1 MLSLKEYRHKDRSLA
16 DMLPYAVL
24 VDNGIVM
31 CKDGALL
38 AGWSF
43 NGQDTAS
50 STPDELSAINSRVS
64 NAFKELGTGWTINV
78 NAQRIPAKDYPQKER
93 SYFPDGVTKAIE
105 AERRNIFENHGGFA
119 TKNIL
124 TISYRPEPTAEKL
137 KKLAYSRNEVTQQH
151 NALEKSIIHFKTT
164 IAEVEDALSTV
175 LFLKRMTD
183 STEESEDGVTTV
195 VSELLTFLKECITT
209 DNAPVALSDTPMY
222 LDALLSGAD
231 LVGGI
236 APKIGENYL
245 GILSLDT
252 LPAKSWPAMLAC
264 LDHLPISFRYSTRF
278 ILLDQMDALD
288 EITKYRKTWNQ
299 LKIKFWD
306 AMFSNPQ
313 ARVNRDALIM
323 TEDAE
328 QAATSVQGGVVGS
341 GFYTATI
348 VLHDT
353 DPENIEE
360 GIRLLRRTLKP
371 LGFGCRTE
379 TVNALEAW
387 FGSHPGNTYANVR
400 RPLINTLN
408 LADFLPLSSI
418 WAGQDTN
425 PCPFYPPESPPLMYC
440 TTDGYTPFRFN
451 LHTGDIGHSLIFGP
465 TGSGKSTLL
474 GIIAAQFR
482 RYPDATVYAFDKGM
496 SMYPLCSATGGT
508 HYEIGGDGSTLAFC
522 PLNKIDSD
530 NERSWAED
538 WLATCCIMQ
547 GLTIQ
552 PVHRSAIHDAV
563 VLLQSKPATLR
574 SLSDFY
580 HAVQDAEVKEAIKH
594 YTIKGAMG
602 RLLDAQTDSLGLS
615 NFTVFEIEE
624 LMNLG
629 DKNLIPVLLY
639 VFHQIEKSFNGQPSL
654 LILDEAWIMLGHP
667 VFREKIREWL
677 KVLRKSN
684 CAVVLATQSLS
695 DAASS
700 GILDVLAESCP
711 TKILLPNVTAR
722 QDTQRDLYLSMG
734 LNSKQL
740 EIVALATP
748 KREYYVMSPEGNR
761 LISLALGR
769 TALAFVGAS
778 DKDSI
783 TRIRELEATHGENWP
798 EKWLKER

>member
-1 MLSLKEYRHKDRSLA
+1 
-16 DMLPYAVL
+16 
-24 VDNGIVM
+24 
-31 CKDGALL
+31 
-38 AGWSF
+38 
-43 NGQDTAS
+43 
-50 STPDELSAINSRVS
+50 
-64 NAFKELGTGWTINV
+64 
-78 NAQRIPAKDYPQKER
+78 
-93 SYFPDGVTKAIE
+93 YFPDGVTKAIE

-124 TISYRPEPTAEKL
+124 TISYRPEATAEKL
-137 KKLAYSRNEVTQQH
+137 KKLAYSRNEATQQH

-175 LFLKRMTD
+175 LFLKRLTD
-183 STEESEDGVTTV
+183 TAVESEDGVTSV
-195 VSELLTFLKECITT
+195 FSELLTFLKECITT
-209 DNAPVALSDTPMY
+209 DNSPVALADTPMY

-236 APKIGENYL
+236 APKIGDNHL
-245 GILSLDT
+245 GILSLDS
-252 LPAKSWPAMLAC
+252 LPAKSWPAMLAS
-264 LDHLPISFRYSTRF
+264 LDHLPISFRFSTRF
-278 ILLDQMDALD
+278 ILLDQMDALE

-306 AMFSNPQ
+306 AMFNNPQ
-313 ARVNRDALIM
+313 ARVNRDAMIM

-328 QAATSVQGGVVGS
+328 QAATDVQGGIVGS

-348 VLHDT
+348 ILNDT

-360 GIRLLRRTLKP
+360 GLRLLRRTLQP
-371 LGFGCRTE
+371 LGFGCRIE

-451 LHTGDIGHSLIFGP
+451 LHSGDIGHSLIFGP

-474 GIIAAQFR
+474 GITAAQFR

-522 PLNKIDSD
+522 PLSRIDSD

-547 GLTIQ
+547 GLAIQ

-563 VLLQSKPATLR
+563 ILLQSKPESLR

-695 DAASS
+695 DATSS

-722 QDTQRDLYLSMG
+722 QDTQRDLYISMG

-769 TALAFVGAS
+769 IALAFVGAS

-783 TRIRELEATHGENWP
+783 TRIRELEATHGEHWP
-798 EKWLKER
+798 EKWLKERK